1 MSTAGQEF
9 RLQDR
14 AGQRRRLCNIATAEP
29 RVAPPGAF
37 MDRLT
42 RYEWP
47 REDWDHIECRVSES
61 YRWAMTRP
69 AFHVDVHPRA
79 QLQPGEKKQT
89 QEAEDQERVE
99 LVVTDPQRPS
109 TGRTSKLG
117 RKVEKPA
124 DVRAAG
130 PSGQR
135 DIARHDR
142 LHANK

>member
-1 MSTAGQEF
+1 
-9 RLQDR
+9 
-14 AGQRRRLCNIATAEP
+14 
-29 RVAPPGAF
+29 

-47 REDWDHIECRVSES
+47 SEAWDHGECRVSDS
-61 YRWAMTRP
+61 YQWAMTCPPFNASPR
-69 AFHVDVHPRA
+69 PRA

-99 LVVTDPQRPS
+99 LLVTDPHRPS

-124 DVRAAG
+124 DVKDAG

-135 DIARHDR
+135 DISQHNR